1 MYTNVIVFALVL
13 LSPLPFVSPFSYDAQ
28 HAEAIEF
35 FDNPPPPQ
43 NTPAD
48 VNQASTFELIEV
60 EFFSDVEPAAS
71 LNSTGFLFQGLVN
84 IDAIDI
90 DGSIF
95 VMSASTSGGIQF
107 LNVTDPESIRANSDR
122 GSYKI
127 SSQVINP
134 CTSCISDNA
143 FPSDIFPIKIGGF
156 TYALVTMF
164 VSYDVGS
171 LPDIFPTTGNLVQIR
186 NITNLNDNGAVYE
199 SELNPTDGIVGASRI
214 VGVEIDG
221 FTYAIITS
229 DLGIQIANITNVTS
243 PEVVFNITDGDA
255 GYEKLGGALG
265 ITTAQIDGSH
275 YALVAARTD
284 DSVTII
290 NITDPTSPSNVSLI
304 ANSSEYPKLDGPSD
318 ITTTEING
326 TYYAL
331 VTAYNDDSVT
341 IINIT
346 DPASP
351 NHVTTITDGVQYPE
365 LDEPHGIN
373 AIQINGMHY
382 AIVASFADSGVQM
395 INIDTPSSPNP
406 SFNITNGSGGYTIL
420 GNPKGIVT
428 VQIQELNYSF
438 IGSSKKS
445 INDAQGIQVIRHTIL
460 PYQDTLPVVITSNN
474 SNNRYAKAGDNITVK
489 INVTKIISNHN
500 ATILNLANTNDIVS
514 GKELNASIL
523 VPDSP
528 LEGNATFNITVSN
541 GTDTLTITKDD
552 LKFTENIFID
562 TIPPDIALM
571 GNSIYTVYQNTNEV
585 IPGATVTD
593 GDPNYSGGYNVSMN
607 DTLDTSILGLV
618 VNYTYTAN
626 PDTAGNPG
634 KSVNRTITVIEPP
647 LITFFSVPISDSISI
662 FFGTKA
668 NITNYNV
675 MASMETM

>member
-1 MYTNVIVFALVL
+1 MNGQDKQWVKLWRENTPEIRDRIIAWRKQTAGYETRHRSRLYRHFHTMPNMQRR
-13 LSPLPFVSPFSYDAQ
+13 ST
-28 HAEAIEF
+28 F

-43 NTPAD
+43 NTLSEI
-48 VNQASTFELIEV
+48 NQVSTFELIEV

-229 DLGIQIANITNVTS
+229 DLGIQIANITNVAS

-304 ANSSEYPKLDGPSD
+304 VNNSEYPKLDGPSD

-331 VTAYNDDSVT
+331 V
-341 IINIT
+341 
-346 DPASP
+346 
-351 NHVTTITDGVQYPE
+351 
-365 LDEPHGIN
+365 
-373 AIQINGMHY
+373 
-382 AIVASFADSGVQM
+382 
-395 INIDTPSSPNP
+395 
-406 SFNITNGSGGYTIL
+406 
-420 GNPKGIVT
+420 
-428 VQIQELNYSF
+428 
-438 IGSSKKS
+438 
-445 INDAQGIQVIRHTIL
+445 
-460 PYQDTLPVVITSNN
+460 
-474 SNNRYAKAGDNITVK
+474 
-489 INVTKIISNHN
+489 
-500 ATILNLANTNDIVS
+500 
-514 GKELNASIL
+514 
-523 VPDSP
+523 
-528 LEGNATFNITVSN
+528 
-541 GTDTLTITKDD
+541 
-552 LKFTENIFID
+552 
-562 TIPPDIALM
+562 
-571 GNSIYTVYQNTNEV
+571 IYIHACICHCTVYTHRICIAQDCN
-585 IPGATVTD
+585 A
-593 GDPNYSGGYNVSMN
+593 
-607 DTLDTSILGLV
+607 
-618 VNYTYTAN
+618 
-626 PDTAGNPG
+626 
-634 KSVNRTITVIEPP
+634 RTFED
-647 LITFFSVPISDSISI
+647 LICSYC
-662 FFGTKA
+662 
-668 NITNYNV
+668 NI
-675 MASMETM
+675 